1 MNEQAEQLKA
11 AGFGWE
17 PPIPFDAISTPDFP
31 IGSLPGP
38 LEAFVECLAESTQ
51 TPEEMS
57 GILSLGVL
65 STAFQSKYS
74 VAVTPDWIEPLCLYC
89 VAVAPPGER
98 KSAVLSALTRP
109 IYEYEAEQRMLEAA
123 EIEQNRTERSLLEK
137 ALQVAETNAAK
148 KKSNFEEGRAEAL
161 NLAAQLSAFQDLHE
175 FQLLADDTTP
185 EKLAEIMDEQ
195 RGCITVTSSEGG
207 IFDSMAGR
215 YDKSMNFDV
224 YLKGHAGDPITIQR
238 IGRKK
243 NQVSN
248 PRLSMILTI
257 QPDVLSGL
265 IGNSAFRGRGLCGR
279 FLYAMCRSKVGSR
292 NVSPPVMP
300 EKVRL
305 DYRAFVRRILS
316 NQGQGTIHLSPE
328 ADELRKEYQWY
339 IEKKLG
345 NEWEHLRDWGGK
357 LVGAMLRIAALM
369 HAAEAQY
376 PTEQPI
382 SPEVLSGAINIAE
395 FLGAHAEAAYQ
406 IMGADDDYED
416 AKYLWRRIQ
425 STGYDEISKR
435 DLYQLCKGKF
445 KRVEEM
451 APALLV
457 LIEMGYIREEENQT
471 GERGRPSKKIVVN
484 PMTKNIKN
492 IKNVFSGDY

>member
-17 PPIPFDAISTPDFP
+17 PPIPFDAINTPDFP
-31 IGSLPGP
+31 TGSLPGP

-51 TPEEMS
+51 TPEEMP
-57 GILSLGVL
+57 GILSLGIL
-65 STAFQSKYS
+65 STAFQSKYT
-74 VAVTPDWIEPLCLYC
+74 VTVTSDWTEPLCLYC

-98 KSAVLSALTRP
+98 KSAVLAALTRP
-109 IYEYEAEQRMLEAA
+109 IYEYEAEQRKLEAA

-137 ALQVAETNAAK
+137 ALQAAEANAAK

-161 NLAAQLSAFQDLHE
+161 SLAAQLSAFQDLHE

-195 RGCITVTSSEGG
+195 GGCITVTSSEGG

-224 YLKGHAGDPITIQR
+224 YLKGHSGDAFTIQR

-300 EKVRL
+300 EKVRS

-316 NQGQGTIHLSPE
+316 SQGRGAIRLSPA

-376 PTEQPI
+376 PTEAPI
-382 SPEVLSGAINIAE
+382 SQEVLAGAINIAE

-406 IMGADDDYED
+406 IMGADEKQADAQYILKRLISENRDNVTRSELTRLCRGKFNKSDDMCAGLDILINRGY
-416 AKYLWRRIQ
+416 IQ
-425 STGYDEISKR
+425 EFVSDTGYNNRKQTT
-435 DLYQLCKGKF
+435 Y
-445 KRVEEM
+445 
-451 APALLV
+451 
-457 LIEMGYIREEENQT
+457 LI
-471 GERGRPSKKIVVN
+471 N
-484 PMTKNIKN
+484 PYVWN
-492 IKNVFSGDY
+492 